1 MRHSIRVP
9 PQPLRRSIHLPLEPT
24 PAPAQEPELASAPEP
39 EMTEQERE
47 LLRAGKAGGD
57 AGAARQFVAKPSPD
71 RAHHLLRHV
80 CKVVLQDRAPVRGTN
95 GNYRGRRPT
104 WIRICC
110 PITQMLMVTP
120 AINADS
126 GMAYDCVA
134 IATSTASEWRSDIH

>member
-1 MRHSIRVP
+1 V
-9 PQPLRRSIHLPLEPT
+9 L
-24 PAPAQEPELASAPEP
+24 AKQE
-39 EMTEQERE
+39 EMRE
-47 LLRAGKAGGD
+47 LQD
-57 AGAARQFVAKPSPD
+57 N
-71 RAHHLLRHV
+71 LL
-80 CKVVLQDRAPVRGTN
+80 QSRAPTGLITYYDTYAKLYCKIERLSVAPTAIIVDDV
-95 GNYRGRRPT
+95 PT